1 MRFTSPHISYFFR
14 YFRRTAGGLAHE
26 RGGGAHPHG
35 GHREDAVATLDL
47 YLRYIACDPHLM
59 AEEELM
65 QHYLEDILLYKRS

>member
-1 MRFTSPHISYFFR
+1 M
-14 YFRRTAGGLAHE
+14 AA
-26 RGGGAHPHG
+26 
-35 GHREDAVATLDL
+35 LDL